1 MSLYTD
7 ADAGVRIGVVV
18 NELVVFVRLKTSIPF
33 INLQAMLGL
42 FHFNMNKIYY
52 MMITTALLIPLVY
65 IKSLKM
71 LGEEEYQFLLTFC
84 EVQFVSGFLNT
95 KFTLLISAP
104 FSLLANVINVIGLI
118 IILQYC
124 VRDLPPV
131 STFPCICI
139 LVNSTT
145 LFWNSNLRIR
155 RNRRGEFHWSDPNI
169 IMTKQLC

>member
-42 FHFNMNKIYY
+42 FHFKMNKIYY

-131 STFPCICI
+131 STFPAFASW
-139 LVNSTT
+139 STLPLYFGTAIYAFEGIGVVSSIGVIQT
-145 LFWNSNLRIR
+145 LS
-155 RNRRGEFHWSDPNI
+155 
-169 IMTKQLC
+169 

>member
-33 INLQAMLGL
+33 INLQAMFGL

-71 LGEEEYQFLLTFC
+71 LGEEQYQFLLTFFD
-84 EVQFVSGFLNT
+84 VQFVSGFLNT
-95 KFTLLISAP
+95 KFTLLFQP
-104 FSLLANVINVIGLI
+104 HFLYWPMWL
-118 IILQYC
+118 
-124 VRDLPPV
+124 
-131 STFPCICI
+131 T
-139 LVNSTT
+139 
-145 LFWNSNLRIR
+145 W
-155 RNRRGEFHWSDPNI
+155 
-169 IMTKQLC
+169 

>member
-18 NELVVFVRLKTSIPF
+18 NELLVFVWLKTSIPF
-33 INLQAMLGL
+33 IYLQAMLGW

-84 EVQFVSGFLNT
+84 GVRFVSGFLNT
-95 KFTLLISAP
+95 KF
-104 FSLLANVINVIGLI
+104 
-118 IILQYC
+118 IL
-124 VRDLPPV
+124 
-131 STFPCICI
+131 SF
-139 LVNSTT
+139 
-145 LFWNSNLRIR
+145 
-155 RNRRGEFHWSDPNI
+155 
-169 IMTKQLC
+169 